1 MYGVAWWWI
10 LVQSMLQQGYLP
22 THALLHELVDQLET
36 TNLIIEEEP
45 ILSYGQVI
53 RFYEDQ
59 DSTLSWQAPQ
69 LVQWQRII
77 EESVWEGLRPDDYHY
92 GAVKTLAAL
101 PNRTPQQQVAL
112 ELLATDGFL
121 LYLYHLHNGKLN
133 PEVVDPNCHIDV
145 QEGNP
150 AEELS
155 EALVQGDLYAI
166 ADKVRPNNSDYRTLL
181 VTHLTLGQLADWPE
195 WNMGKTLFP
204 DSTDTRLPALYQR
217 LLPHAT
223 PAAVYTD
230 PLVQAITVFQRQ
242 HGLVADGIIGQATQQ
257 MLALSRQQKMERLCV
272 NMERWRWL
280 PATLSDYHI
289 LVNIADFSLD
299 VVKNDSVLAHHTVIV
314 GKPARKTPL
323 FSATMR
329 YLEFNPTWT
338 VPPTI
343 LIEDVLPAVRK
354 DLTYLSGKNMLVYDH
369 NRQLIDPAQ
378 QDWNDPRTR
387 HLRVVQQPGPS
398 NALGVVKFMF
408 PNPYFIYLHD
418 TPNKELFA
426 RSSRAFSSGCIR
438 VSDPLRLAELLLEPQ
453 GWDSLAVQAAI
464 DSLATQQVILQEKPK
479 VYVLYFTAW
488 QGQPGIT
495 YFRHDHYGLDKAI
508 QHALQEPVMVY

>member
-1 MYGVAWWWI
+1 MHGMVWWYI
-10 LVQSMLQQGYLP
+10 LLQGLLQEGYLP
-22 THALLHELVDQLET
+22 TYNSLHALVDELQT
-36 TNLIIEEEP
+36 TNLVIADEP
-45 ILSYGQVI
+45 IRTYGQVI
-53 RFYEDQ
+53 RYYEGQ
-59 DSTLSWQAPQ
+59 DSTLTWQPEY
-69 LVQWQRII
+69 LEQWQRVIG
-77 EESVWEGLRPDDYHY
+77 ECAWEGLRPDDYHFTT
-92 GAVKTLAAL
+92 VKRLVER
-101 PNRTPQQQVAL
+101 PHRTTREQVQL

-145 QEGNP
+145 QEGDP
-150 AEELS
+150 SMELGD
-155 EALVQGDLYAI
+155 ALLKKDLYSAVEM
-166 ADKVRPNNSDYRTLL
+166 ARPTTFDYRTLL
-181 VTHLTLGQLADWPE
+181 LTHLRLASASDWPAWTIGE
-195 WNMGKTLFP
+195 TIFP
-204 DSTDTRLPALYQR
+204 DSVDTRIPALYQR
-217 LLPHAT
+217 LVQGIVPTTTYAT
-223 PAAVYTD
+223 VLVDAVK
-230 PLVQAITVFQRQ
+230 QFQRE
-242 HGLVADGIIGQATQQ
+242 HGLVPDGIIGQATQQ
-257 MLALSRQQKMERLCV
+257 MLALSRSQKMERLCV

-299 VVKNDSVLAHHTVIV
+299 VVRGDSLLAHHTVIV

-354 DLTYLSGKNMLVYDH
+354 DISYLSGKNMLVYDH

-378 QDWNDPRTR
+378 YDWSDPRAK
-387 HLRVVQQPGPS
+387 HLRVVQQPGS
-398 NALGVVKFMF
+398 FNALGVVKFMF

-438 VSDPLRLAELLLEPQ
+438 VSDPLELAELLLQPQ
-453 GWDSLAVQAAI
+453 GWDSVAVQKAV
-464 DSLATQQVILQEKPK
+464 DSLETQQVILQEKPE

-495 YFRHDHYGLDKAI
+495 YFRHDHYGLDDAI
-508 QHALQEPVMVY
+508 ASALQEPAVY